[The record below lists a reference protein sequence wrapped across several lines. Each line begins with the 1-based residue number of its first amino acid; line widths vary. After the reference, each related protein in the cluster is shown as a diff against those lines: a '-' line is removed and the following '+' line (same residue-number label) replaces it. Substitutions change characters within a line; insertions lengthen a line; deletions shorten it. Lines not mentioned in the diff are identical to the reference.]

1 MSAETTSNSTAAPST
16 VKSKAKSLVSSPAR
30 IAILVAVLLFILSIV
45 EKVTGS
51 TDISSP
57 GTSSAT
63 LRFAIPLLM
72 AGLGG
77 LWAERAGVINI
88 GLEGMMIVGTWTG
101 AWFGF
106 KHGPLIGLLAA
117 AFFGLLSGLFHAILT
132 VKIGIDQAVS
142 GLAIN
147 LIAAGGARY
156 LSGIFFPS
164 VGGDRTVSPP
174 VDSFPTFTVPGISPL
189 LQSIDEKNIFYIS
202 NVAGILNGFTKEISL
217 VTVSFLLFV
226 PITSWILWRSKFGL
240 RMRFSGENPMAA
252 ESLGINVYFI
262 RYVAI
267 SISGMLASLGGA
279 YLALIA
285 SSVYREGQTAGR
297 GFIGLATVIFGN
309 WKPGGVFAGSMLFG
323 FTDALRVRQNE
334 SVMSLIIVGGIVA
347 ALLALY
353 FVLSKKWKPALYS
366 SIVAVFALWINKTV
380 DVIPQEFVT
389 VFPNFAT
396 LIVLTFLAQ
405 RLTPPAAAGMPY
417 RRGSE

>member
-1 MSAETTSNSTAAPST
+1 MATESKVH
-16 VKSKAKSLVSSPAR
+16 VKSIGKAKILFKSPAR
-30 IAILVAVLLFILSIV
+30 ITLLIAGVFFILALV
-45 EKVTGS
+45 ESLTGA

-57 GTSSAT
+57 GTSGAT

-88 GLEGMMIVGTWTG
+88 GLEGMMIVGTWTA
-101 AWFGF
+101 AWFGYL
-106 KHGPLIGLLAA
+106 HGPLVGFVAA
-117 AFFGLLSGLFHAILT
+117 AIFGLASGFFHAILT

-156 LSGIFFPS
+156 LSGVFFPP

-174 VDSFPTFTVPGISPL
+174 VDSFPTFTIPVIAPIL
-189 LQSIDEKNIFYIS
+189 ESIDAQNIFFIS
-202 NVAGILNGFTKEISL
+202 NLAGILHGLTKDVSL
-217 VTVSFLLFV
+217 VTIALLLLV
-226 PITSWILWRSKFGL
+226 PLTSWILWRSKFGL

-252 ESLGINVYFI
+252 ESLGINVYHI
-262 RYVAI
+262 RYIAV
-267 SISGMLASLGGA
+267 SVSGMLASLGGA
-279 YLALIA
+279 YLALVA

-309 WKPGGVFAGSMLFG
+309 WKPSGVFAGSILFG
-323 FTDALRVRQNE
+323 FTDALRVRQSE
-334 SVMSLIIVGGIVA
+334 SVMSLIMVAGIVA
-347 ALLALY
+347 LVLSIFYSINRRWKPGLISGSLAL
-353 FVLSKKWKPALYS
+353 
-366 SIVAVFALWINKTV
+366 VAWWIHQRV

-405 RLTPPAAAGMPY
+405 RLTPPAMAGMPY

>member
-1 MSAETTSNSTAAPST
+1 MATESKVH
-16 VKSKAKSLVSSPAR
+16 VKSIGKAKILFKSPAR
-30 IAILVAVLLFILSIV
+30 ITLLIAGVFFILALV
-45 EKVTGS
+45 ESLTGA

-57 GTSSAT
+57 GTSGAT

-88 GLEGMMIVGTWTG
+88 GLEGMMIVGTWTA
-101 AWFGF
+101 AWFGYL
-106 KHGPLIGLLAA
+106 HGPLIGFVAA
-117 AFFGLLSGLFHAILT
+117 AIFGLASGFFHAILT

-156 LSGIFFPS
+156 LSGVFFPP

-174 VDSFPTFTVPGISPL
+174 VDSFPTFTIPVIAPIL
-189 LQSIDEKNIFYIS
+189 ESIDAQNIFFIS
-202 NVAGILNGFTKEISL
+202 NLAGILHGLTKDVSL
-217 VTVSFLLFV
+217 VTIALLLLV
-226 PITSWILWRSKFGL
+226 PLTSWILWRSKFGL

-252 ESLGINVYFI
+252 ESLGINVYRI
-262 RYVAI
+262 RYIAV
-267 SISGMLASLGGA
+267 SVSGMLASLGGA
-279 YLALIA
+279 YLALVA

-309 WKPGGVFAGSMLFG
+309 WKPSGVFAGSILFG
-323 FTDALRVRQNE
+323 FTDALRVRQSE
-334 SVMSLIIVGGIVA
+334 SVMSLIMVAGIVA
-347 ALLALY
+347 LVLSIFYSINRRWKPGLISGTLAL
-353 FVLSKKWKPALYS
+353 
-366 SIVAVFALWINKTV
+366 VAWWIHQRV

-405 RLTPPAAAGMPY
+405 RLTPPAMAGMPY

>member
-1 MSAETTSNSTAAPST
+1 
-16 VKSKAKSLVSSPAR
+16 VKSLFKSPAR
-30 IAILVAVLLFILSIV
+30 ITLMIAGLFFVLSLVENL
-45 EKVTGS
+45 TGA

-57 GTSSAT
+57 GTSGAT

-88 GLEGMMIVGTWTG
+88 GLEGMMIVGTWTA
-101 AWFGF
+101 AWFGYL
-106 KHGPLIGLLAA
+106 HGPLMGFVAA
-117 AFFGLLSGLFHAILT
+117 AIFGLASGFFHAILT

-156 LSGIFFPS
+156 LSGVFFPP

-174 VDSFPTFTVPGISPL
+174 VDSFPTFTVPVIAPL
-189 LQSIDEKNIFYIS
+189 LEKIDAQNIFFIS
-202 NVAGILNGFTKEISL
+202 NLAGVLDGLVKDVSL
-217 VTVSFLLFV
+217 VTIALLLLV
-226 PITSWILWRSKFGL
+226 PLTSWILWRSKFGL

-252 ESLGINVYFI
+252 ESLGINVYRI
-262 RYVAI
+262 RYIAI

-279 YLALIA
+279 YLSLVA

-309 WKPGGVFAGSMLFG
+309 WKPGGVFAGSILFG
-323 FTDALRVRQNE
+323 FTDALRVRQSE
-334 SVMSLIIVGGIVA
+334 SVMSLIMVAGIVA
-347 ALLALY
+347 LVLSIFYSINRRWKPGLISGVLALLAL
-353 FVLSKKWKPALYS
+353 
-366 SIVAVFALWINKTV
+366 WIHQRV

>member
-1 MSAETTSNSTAAPST
+1 MATDIKKEVKAPSK
-16 VKSKAKSLVSSPAR
+16 VKSLFKSPAR
-30 IAILVAVLLFILSIV
+30 ITLMIAGLFFILALV
-45 EKVTGS
+45 ESLTGA

-57 GTSSAT
+57 GTSGAT

-88 GLEGMMIVGTWTG
+88 GLEGMMIVGTWTA
-101 AWFGF
+101 AWFGYL
-106 KHGPLIGLLAA
+106 HGPLMGFVAA
-117 AFFGLLSGLFHAILT
+117 AIFGLASGFFHAILT

-156 LSGIFFPS
+156 LSGVFFPP

-174 VDSFPTFTVPGISPL
+174 VDSFPTFTIPVIAPIL
-189 LQSIDEKNIFYIS
+189 ESIDAQNIFFVS
-202 NVAGILNGFTKEISL
+202 NLAGILHGLTKDVSL
-217 VTVSFLLFV
+217 VTIALLLLV
-226 PITSWILWRSKFGL
+226 PLTSWILWRSKFGL

-252 ESLGINVYFI
+252 ESLGINVYRI
-262 RYVAI
+262 RYIAI
-267 SISGMLASLGGA
+267 SVSGMLASLGGA
-279 YLALIA
+279 YLALVA

-309 WKPGGVFAGSMLFG
+309 WKPGGVFAGSILFG
-323 FTDALRVRQNE
+323 FTDALRVRQSE
-334 SVMSLIIVGGIVA
+334 SVMSLIMVAGIVA
-347 ALLALY
+347 LVLSIFYSINRRWKPGLISGSLALLA
-353 FVLSKKWKPALYS
+353 W
-366 SIVAVFALWINKTV
+366 WIHQRV

-405 RLTPPAAAGMPY
+405 RLTPPAMAGMPY

>member
-1 MSAETTSNSTAAPST
+1 MATEVKKEVKAPS
-16 VKSKAKSLVSSPAR
+16 KIKSLIKSPAR
-30 IAILVAVLLFILSIV
+30 ITLLIAGIFFILALV
-45 EKVTGS
+45 ENLTGA
-51 TDISSP
+51 TDITSP
-57 GTSSAT
+57 GTSGAT

-88 GLEGMMIVGTWTG
+88 GLEGMMIVGTWTA
-101 AWFGF
+101 AWFGYL
-106 KHGPLIGLLAA
+106 HGPLVGFAA
-117 AFFGLLSGLFHAILT
+117 AAIFGLASGFFHAILT

-156 LSGIFFPS
+156 LSGVFFPP

-174 VDSFPTFTVPGISPL
+174 VDSFPTFTIPVIAPIL
-189 LQSIDEKNIFYIS
+189 ESIDAQNIFFIS
-202 NVAGILNGFTKEISL
+202 NLAGILHGLTKDVSL
-217 VTVSFLLFV
+217 VTIALLLLV
-226 PITSWILWRSKFGL
+226 PLTSWILWRSKFGL

-252 ESLGINVYFI
+252 ESLGINVYRI
-262 RYVAI
+262 RYIAV
-267 SISGMLASLGGA
+267 SVSGMLASLGGA
-279 YLALIA
+279 YLALVA

-309 WKPGGVFAGSMLFG
+309 WKPSGVFAGSILFG
-323 FTDALRVRQNE
+323 FTDALRVRQTE
-334 SVMSLIIVGGIVA
+334 SVMSLIMVA
-347 ALLALY
+347 GVVALL
-353 FVLSKKWKPALYS
+353 LSIFYSINRRWKPGLISGALAL
-366 SIVAVFALWINKTV
+366 VAWWIHQRV

-405 RLTPPAAAGMPY
+405 RLTPPAMAGMPY

>member
-1 MSAETTSNSTAAPST
+1 MATESKVHVKKIGKAT
-16 VKSKAKSLVSSPAR
+16 VLFKSPAR
-30 IAILVAVLLFILSIV
+30 ITLLIAGIFFILALV
-45 EKVTGS
+45 ENLTGA
-51 TDISSP
+51 TDITSP
-57 GTSSAT
+57 GTSGAT

-88 GLEGMMIVGTWTG
+88 GLEGMMIVGTWTA
-101 AWFGF
+101 AWFGYL
-106 KHGPLIGLLAA
+106 HGPLMGFVAA
-117 AFFGLLSGLFHAILT
+117 AIFGLASGFFHAILT

-156 LSGIFFPS
+156 LSGVFFPP

-174 VDSFPTFTVPGISPL
+174 VDSFPTFTIPVLAPIL
-189 LQSIDEKNIFYIS
+189 ESIDAQNIFFIS
-202 NVAGILNGFTKEISL
+202 NLAGILHGLTKEVSL
-217 VTVSFLLFV
+217 VTIALLLLV
-226 PITSWILWRSKFGL
+226 PLTSWILWRSKFGL

-252 ESLGINVYFI
+252 ESLGINVYRI
-262 RYVAI
+262 RYIAI
-267 SISGMLASLGGA
+267 SVSGMLASLGGA
-279 YLALIA
+279 YLALVA

-309 WKPGGVFAGSMLFG
+309 WKPGGVFAGSILFG
-323 FTDALRVRQNE
+323 FTDALRVRQSE
-334 SVMSLIIVGGIVA
+334 SVMSLIMVAGIVA
-347 ALLALY
+347 LALSIFYSINRRWKPGLISGSLALLA
-353 FVLSKKWKPALYS
+353 W
-366 SIVAVFALWINKTV
+366 WIHQRV

-405 RLTPPAAAGMPY
+405 RLTPPAMAGMPY

>member
-1 MSAETTSNSTAAPST
+1 MSTSTSAFSSL
-16 VKSKAKSLVSSPAR
+16 KSKAKFLVSSPAR
-30 IAILVAVLLFILSIV
+30 IAALIGGFLLILSLV
-45 EKVTGS
+45 ERLTGS

-57 GTSSAT
+57 GTSGAT

-101 AWFGF
+101 AWFGYL
-106 KHGPLIGLLAA
+106 HGPLIGFIAA
-117 AFFGLLSGLFHAILT
+117 AIFGLLSGLFHAILT
-132 VKIGIDQAVS
+132 VKVGIDQAVS

-156 LSGIFFPS
+156 LSGIYFPP
-164 VGGDRTVSPP
+164 VGGDRTVSPL
-174 VDSFPTFTVPGISPL
+174 VDSFPTFTVPGIAPFL
-189 LQSIDEKNIFYIS
+189 ESIDAKEIFFIS
-202 NVAGILNGFTKEISL
+202 NLAGILNGVTKEISL
-217 VTVSFLLFV
+217 VTVVFLLFV
-226 PITSWILWRSKFGL
+226 PLTSWILWRSKFGL

-252 ESLGINVYFI
+252 ESLGINVYRI
-262 RYVAI
+262 RYIAI

-279 YLALIA
+279 YLALVA

-309 WKPGGVFAGSMLFG
+309 WKPGGVFAGSLLFG

-334 SVMSLIIVGGIVA
+334 SVMSLIIVAGIVA

-353 FVLSKKWKPALYS
+353 FAIAKKWKPAGF
-366 SIVAVFALWINKTV
+366 SIAVAAVALWINQKV

-405 RLTPPAAAGMPY
+405 RLTPPAAAGVPY

>member
-1 MSAETTSNSTAAPST
+1 MATESKVH
-16 VKSKAKSLVSSPAR
+16 VKSIGKAKILFKSPAR
-30 IAILVAVLLFILSIV
+30 ITLLIAGVFFILALV
-45 EKVTGS
+45 ESLTGA

-57 GTSSAT
+57 GTSGAT

-88 GLEGMMIVGTWTG
+88 GLEGMMIVGTWTA
-101 AWFGF
+101 AWFGYL
-106 KHGPLIGLLAA
+106 HGPLMGFVAA
-117 AFFGLLSGLFHAILT
+117 AIFGLASGFFHAILT

-156 LSGIFFPS
+156 LSGVFFPP

-174 VDSFPTFTVPGISPL
+174 VDSFPTFTIPVIAPIL
-189 LQSIDEKNIFYIS
+189 ESIDAQNIFFIS
-202 NVAGILNGFTKEISL
+202 NLAGILHGLTKDVSL
-217 VTVSFLLFV
+217 VTIALLLLV
-226 PITSWILWRSKFGL
+226 PLTSWILWRSKFGL

-252 ESLGINVYFI
+252 ESLGINVYRI
-262 RYVAI
+262 RYIAV
-267 SISGMLASLGGA
+267 SVSGMLASLGGA
-279 YLALIA
+279 YLALVA

-309 WKPGGVFAGSMLFG
+309 WKPSGVFAGSILFG
-323 FTDALRVRQNE
+323 FTDALRVRKSE
-334 SVMSLIIVGGIVA
+334 SVMSLIMVAGIVA
-347 ALLALY
+347 LVLSIFYSINRRWKPGLISGSLAL
-353 FVLSKKWKPALYS
+353 
-366 SIVAVFALWINKTV
+366 VAWWIHQRV

-405 RLTPPAAAGMPY
+405 RLTPPAMAGMPY

>member
-1 MSAETTSNSTAAPST
+1 MATDTKKEIKAPSK
-16 VKSKAKSLVSSPAR
+16 VKSLFKSPAR
-30 IAILVAVLLFILSIV
+30 ITLMVAGLFFILALV
-45 EKVTGS
+45 ENLTGA
-51 TDISSP
+51 TDITSP
-57 GTSSAT
+57 GTSGAT

-88 GLEGMMIVGTWTG
+88 GLEGMMIVGTWTA
-101 AWFGF
+101 AWFGYL
-106 KHGPLIGLLAA
+106 HGPLMGFVAA
-117 AFFGLLSGLFHAILT
+117 AIFGLASGFFHAILT

-156 LSGIFFPS
+156 LSGVFFPP

-174 VDSFPTFTVPGISPL
+174 VDSFPTFTIPVIAPIL
-189 LQSIDEKNIFYIS
+189 EKIDAQNIFFIS
-202 NVAGILNGFTKEISL
+202 NLAGILHGLTKDVSL
-217 VTVSFLLFV
+217 VTIALLLLV
-226 PITSWILWRSKFGL
+226 PLTSWILWRSKFGL

-252 ESLGINVYFI
+252 ESLGIIVYRI
-262 RYVAI
+262 RYIAI

-279 YLALIA
+279 YLALVA

-309 WKPGGVFAGSMLFG
+309 WKPGGVFAGSILFG
-323 FTDALRVRQNE
+323 FTDALRVRQSE
-334 SVMSLIIVGGIVA
+334 SVMSLIMVAGIVA
-347 ALLALY
+347 LVLSIFYSINRRWKPGLISGSLAL
-353 FVLSKKWKPALYS
+353 
-366 SIVAVFALWINKTV
+366 VAWWIHQRV

-396 LIVLTFLAQ
+396 LIVITFLAQ
-405 RLTPPAAAGMPY
+405 RLTPPAMAGMPY

>member
-1 MSAETTSNSTAAPST
+1 M
-16 VKSKAKSLVSSPAR
+16 
-30 IAILVAVLLFILSIV
+30 IAGIFFILSLV
-45 EKVTGS
+45 ESLTGA

-57 GTSSAT
+57 GTSGAT

-88 GLEGMMIVGTWTG
+88 GLEGMMIVGTWTA
-101 AWFGF
+101 AWFGYL
-106 KHGPLIGLLAA
+106 HGPLMGFVAA
-117 AFFGLLSGLFHAILT
+117 AIFGLASGFFHAILT

-156 LSGIFFPS
+156 LSGVFFPP

-174 VDSFPTFTVPGISPL
+174 VDSFPTFTIPVIAPIL
-189 LQSIDEKNIFYIS
+189 EKIDAQNIFFIS
-202 NVAGILNGFTKEISL
+202 NLAGILHGLTKEVSL
-217 VTVSFLLFV
+217 VTIALLLLV
-226 PITSWILWRSKFGL
+226 PLTSWILWRSKFGL

-252 ESLGINVYFI
+252 ESLGINVYRI
-262 RYVAI
+262 RYIAI
-267 SISGMLASLGGA
+267 SVSGMLASLGGA
-279 YLALIA
+279 YLALVA

-309 WKPGGVFAGSMLFG
+309 WKPGGVFAGSILFG
-323 FTDALRVRQNE
+323 FTDALRVRQSE
-334 SVMSLIIVGGIVA
+334 SVMSLIMVAGIVA
-347 ALLALY
+347 LVLSIFYSINRRWKPGLISGSLAL
-353 FVLSKKWKPALYS
+353 
-366 SIVAVFALWINKTV
+366 VAWWIHQRV

-405 RLTPPAAAGMPY
+405 RLTPPAMAGMPY

>member
-1 MSAETTSNSTAAPST
+1 MATESKVHVKKIGKAT
-16 VKSKAKSLVSSPAR
+16 VLFKSPAR
-30 IAILVAVLLFILSIV
+30 ITLLIAGIFFILALV
-45 EKVTGS
+45 ESLTGA
-51 TDISSP
+51 TDITSP
-57 GTSSAT
+57 GTSGAT

-88 GLEGMMIVGTWTG
+88 GLEGMMIVGTWTA
-101 AWFGF
+101 AWFGYL
-106 KHGPLIGLLAA
+106 HGPLMGFVAA
-117 AFFGLLSGLFHAILT
+117 AIFGLASGFFHAILT

-156 LSGIFFPS
+156 LSGVFFPP

-174 VDSFPTFTVPGISPL
+174 VDSFPTFTIPVIAPIL
-189 LQSIDEKNIFYIS
+189 ESIDAQNIFFIS
-202 NVAGILNGFTKEISL
+202 NLAGILHGLTKEVSL
-217 VTVSFLLFV
+217 VTIALLLLV
-226 PITSWILWRSKFGL
+226 PLTSWILWRSKFGL

-252 ESLGINVYFI
+252 ESLGINVYRI
-262 RYVAI
+262 RYIAI
-267 SISGMLASLGGA
+267 SVSGMLASLGGA
-279 YLALIA
+279 YLALVA

-309 WKPGGVFAGSMLFG
+309 WKPGGVFAGSILFG
-323 FTDALRVRQNE
+323 FTDALRVRQSE
-334 SVMSLIIVGGIVA
+334 SVMSLIMVAGIVA
-347 ALLALY
+347 LALSIFYSINRRWKPGLISGSLALLA
-353 FVLSKKWKPALYS
+353 W
-366 SIVAVFALWINKTV
+366 WIHQRV

-405 RLTPPAAAGMPY
+405 RLTPPAMAGMPY

>member
-1 MSAETTSNSTAAPST
+1 MATDTKKEIKAPSK
-16 VKSKAKSLVSSPAR
+16 VKSLFKSPAR
-30 IAILVAVLLFILSIV
+30 ITLMVAGLFFILALV
-45 EKVTGS
+45 ESLTGA

-57 GTSSAT
+57 GTSGAT

-88 GLEGMMIVGTWTG
+88 GLEGMMIVGTWTA
-101 AWFGF
+101 AWFGYL
-106 KHGPLIGLLAA
+106 HGPLMGFVAA
-117 AFFGLLSGLFHAILT
+117 AIFGLASGFFHAILT

-156 LSGIFFPS
+156 LSGVFFPP

-174 VDSFPTFTVPGISPL
+174 VDSFPTFTIPVIAPIL
-189 LQSIDEKNIFYIS
+189 EKIDAQNIFFIS
-202 NVAGILNGFTKEISL
+202 NLAGILHGLTKDVSL
-217 VTVSFLLFV
+217 VTIALLLLV
-226 PITSWILWRSKFGL
+226 PLTSWILWRSKFGL

-252 ESLGINVYFI
+252 ESLGINVYRI
-262 RYVAI
+262 RYIAI

-279 YLALIA
+279 YLALVA

-309 WKPGGVFAGSMLFG
+309 WKPGGVFAGSILFG
-323 FTDALRVRQNE
+323 FTDALRVRQSE
-334 SVMSLIIVGGIVA
+334 SVMSLIMVAGIVA
-347 ALLALY
+347 LALSIFYSINRRWKPGLISGSLALLA
-353 FVLSKKWKPALYS
+353 W
-366 SIVAVFALWINKTV
+366 WIHQRV

-405 RLTPPAAAGMPY
+405 RLTPPAMAGMPY

>member
-1 MSAETTSNSTAAPST
+1 MSKDTQAKVKPS
-16 VKSKAKSLVSSPAR
+16 SKAKSFFKSPAR
-30 IAILVAVLLFILSIV
+30 ITLLIAGLFFIIALVESITGAV
-45 EKVTGS
+45 
-51 TDISSP
+51 DISSP
-57 GTSSAT
+57 GTSGAT

-88 GLEGMMIVGTWTG
+88 GLEGMMIVGTWTA
-101 AWFGF
+101 AWFGYL
-106 KHGPLIGLLAA
+106 HGPWVGLMAA
-117 AFFGLLSGLFHAILT
+117 AVFGLASGFFHAILT

-147 LIAAGGARY
+147 LIAAGAARY

-174 VDSFPTFTVPGISPL
+174 VDTLPSFTVPVVAPFL
-189 LQSIDEKNIFYIS
+189 KSIDEKEIFFVS
-202 NVAGILNGFTKEISL
+202 NVAGLLYGITRDLSV
-217 VTVSFLLFV
+217 VTVGLLLLV
-226 PITSWILWRSKFGL
+226 PLTSWILWRSKFGL

-252 ESLGINVYFI
+252 ESLGINVYRT
-262 RYVAI
+262 RYIAI
-267 SISGMLASLGGA
+267 SVSGMLASLGGA
-279 YLALIA
+279 YLALVA

-309 WKPGGVFAGSMLFG
+309 WRPSGVFAGSILFG

-334 SVMSLIIVGGIVA
+334 SVMALVMVAGII
-347 ALLALY
+347 ALLLAIFY
-353 FVLSKKWKPALYS
+353 SVSRRWKPAAISGVIAL
-366 SIVAVFALWINKTV
+366 VAFWINQRVET
-380 DVIPQEFVT
+380 IPQEFVT

-405 RLTPPAAAGMPY
+405 RLTPPAMAGLPY

>member
-1 MSAETTSNSTAAPST
+1 MATESKVHVKKIGKAT
-16 VKSKAKSLVSSPAR
+16 VLFKSPAR
-30 IAILVAVLLFILSIV
+30 ITLLIAGIFFVLALVENL
-45 EKVTGS
+45 TGA
-51 TDISSP
+51 TDITSP
-57 GTSSAT
+57 GTSGAT

-88 GLEGMMIVGTWTG
+88 GLEGMMIVGTWTA
-101 AWFGF
+101 AWFGYL
-106 KHGPLIGLLAA
+106 HGPLMGFVAA
-117 AFFGLLSGLFHAILT
+117 AIFGLASGFFHAILT

-156 LSGIFFPS
+156 LSGVFFPP

-174 VDSFPTFTVPGISPL
+174 VDSFPTFTIPVIAPIL
-189 LQSIDEKNIFYIS
+189 EKIDAQNIFFIS
-202 NVAGILNGFTKEISL
+202 NLAGILHGLTKDVSL
-217 VTVSFLLFV
+217 VTIALLLLV
-226 PITSWILWRSKFGL
+226 PLTSWILWRSKFGL

-252 ESLGINVYFI
+252 ESLGINVYRI
-262 RYVAI
+262 RYIAI

-279 YLALIA
+279 YLALVA

-309 WKPGGVFAGSMLFG
+309 WKPGGVFAGSILFG
-323 FTDALRVRQNE
+323 FTDALRVRQSE
-334 SVMSLIIVGGIVA
+334 SVMSLIMVAGIVA
-347 ALLALY
+347 LALSIFYSINRRWKPGLISGSLALLA
-353 FVLSKKWKPALYS
+353 W
-366 SIVAVFALWINKTV
+366 WIHQRV

-405 RLTPPAAAGMPY
+405 RLTPPAMAGMPY

>member
-1 MSAETTSNSTAAPST
+1 MAIDANKA
-16 VKSKAKSLVSSPAR
+16 AKSTGKVKTFFKSPAR
-30 IAILVAVLLFILSIV
+30 ITLVVAAIFFIISLVESL
-45 EKVTGS
+45 TGA

-57 GTSSAT
+57 GTSGAT

-88 GLEGMMIVGTWTG
+88 GLEGMMIVGTWTA
-101 AWFGF
+101 AWFGYL
-106 KHGPLIGLLAA
+106 HGPLIGFAAA
-117 AFFGLLSGLFHAILT
+117 AFFGLASGFFHAILT

-156 LSGIFFPS
+156 LSGIFFPP

-174 VDSFPTFTVPGISPL
+174 VDSFPTFTIPIIAPFL
-189 LQSIDEKNIFYIS
+189 ESIDSKDIFFIS
-202 NVAGILNGFTKEISL
+202 NLAGILHGLTKDVSL
-217 VTVSFLLFV
+217 VTIALLLLV
-226 PITSWILWRSKFGL
+226 PLTSWILWRSKFGL

-252 ESLGINVYFI
+252 ESLGIDVYRI
-262 RYVAI
+262 RYIAI

-279 YLALIA
+279 YLSLVA

-309 WKPGGVFAGSMLFG
+309 WRPGGVFAGSILFG
-323 FTDALRVRQNE
+323 FTDALRVRQSE
-334 SVMSLIIVGGIVA
+334 SVMSLIMVAGIVA
-347 ALLALY
+347 LVLALY
-353 FVLSKKWKPALYS
+353 YSISRQWKPGAISTVLAL
-366 SIVAVFALWINKTV
+366 VAFWIHQRV

-405 RLTPPAAAGMPY
+405 RLTPPAMAGMPY

>member
-1 MSAETTSNSTAAPST
+1 MATDTKKEIKAPSK
-16 VKSKAKSLVSSPAR
+16 VKSLFKSPAR
-30 IAILVAVLLFILSIV
+30 ITLMIAGIFFILALV
-45 EKVTGS
+45 ENLTGA
-51 TDISSP
+51 TDITSP
-57 GTSSAT
+57 GTSGAT

-88 GLEGMMIVGTWTG
+88 GLEGMMIVGTWTA
-101 AWFGF
+101 AWFGYL
-106 KHGPLIGLLAA
+106 HGPLMGFVAA
-117 AFFGLLSGLFHAILT
+117 AIFGLASGFFHAILT

-156 LSGIFFPS
+156 LSGVFFPP

-174 VDSFPTFTVPGISPL
+174 VDSFPTFTIPVIAPIL
-189 LQSIDEKNIFYIS
+189 ESIDAQNIFFIS
-202 NVAGILNGFTKEISL
+202 NLAGILHGLTKEVSL
-217 VTVSFLLFV
+217 VTIALLLLV
-226 PITSWILWRSKFGL
+226 PLTSWILWRSKFGL

-252 ESLGINVYFI
+252 ESLGINVYRI
-262 RYVAI
+262 RYIAV
-267 SISGMLASLGGA
+267 SVSGMLASLGGA
-279 YLALIA
+279 YLALVA

-309 WKPGGVFAGSMLFG
+309 WKPGGVFAGSILFG
-323 FTDALRVRQNE
+323 FTDALRVRQSE
-334 SVMSLIIVGGIVA
+334 SVMSLIMVAGIVA
-347 ALLALY
+347 LVLSIFYSINRRWKPGLISGSLAL
-353 FVLSKKWKPALYS
+353 
-366 SIVAVFALWINKTV
+366 VAWWIHQRV

-405 RLTPPAAAGMPY
+405 RLTPPAMAGMPY

>member
-1 MSAETTSNSTAAPST
+1 MAIDANKA
-16 VKSKAKSLVSSPAR
+16 AKSAGKVKTFFKSPAR
-30 IAILVAVLLFILSIV
+30 ITLVVAALFFIISLV
-45 EKVTGS
+45 ESLTGA

-57 GTSSAT
+57 GTSGAT

-88 GLEGMMIVGTWTG
+88 GLEGMMIVGTWTA
-101 AWFGF
+101 AWFGYL
-106 KHGPLIGLLAA
+106 HGPLVGFAAA
-117 AFFGLLSGLFHAILT
+117 AFFGLASGFFHAILT

-156 LSGIFFPS
+156 LSGIFFPP

-174 VDSFPTFTVPGISPL
+174 VDSFPTFTIPIIAPFL
-189 LQSIDEKNIFYIS
+189 ESIDSKDIFFIS
-202 NVAGILNGFTKEISL
+202 NLAGILHGLTKDVSL
-217 VTVSFLLFV
+217 VTIALLLLV
-226 PITSWILWRSKFGL
+226 PLTSWILWRSKFGL

-252 ESLGINVYFI
+252 ESLGIDVYRI
-262 RYVAI
+262 RYIAI

-279 YLALIA
+279 YLSLVA

-309 WKPGGVFAGSMLFG
+309 WRPGGVFAGSILFG
-323 FTDALRVRQNE
+323 FTDALRVRQSE
-334 SVMSLIIVGGIVA
+334 SVMSLIMVAGIVA
-347 ALLALY
+347 LVLALY
-353 FVLSKKWKPALYS
+353 YSISRQWKPGAISAVLAL
-366 SIVAVFALWINKTV
+366 VAFWIHQRV

-405 RLTPPAAAGMPY
+405 RLTPPAMAGMPY

>member
-1 MSAETTSNSTAAPST
+1 MATDTKKEIKAPS
-16 VKSKAKSLVSSPAR
+16 KMKSLFKSPAR
-30 IAILVAVLLFILSIV
+30 ITLMIAGLFFILALV
-45 EKVTGS
+45 ESLTGA

-57 GTSSAT
+57 GTSGAT

-88 GLEGMMIVGTWTG
+88 GLEGMMIVGTWTA
-101 AWFGF
+101 AWFGYL
-106 KHGPLIGLLAA
+106 HGPLMGFVAA
-117 AFFGLLSGLFHAILT
+117 AIFGLASGFFHAILT

-156 LSGIFFPS
+156 LSGVFFPP

-174 VDSFPTFTVPGISPL
+174 VDSFPTFTIPVIAPIL
-189 LQSIDEKNIFYIS
+189 ESIDAQNIFFIS
-202 NVAGILNGFTKEISL
+202 NLAGILHGLTKDVSL
-217 VTVSFLLFV
+217 VTIALLLLV
-226 PITSWILWRSKFGL
+226 PLTSWILWRSKFGL

-252 ESLGINVYFI
+252 ESLGINVYRI
-262 RYVAI
+262 RYIAI
-267 SISGMLASLGGA
+267 SVSGMLASLGGA
-279 YLALIA
+279 YLALVA

-309 WKPGGVFAGSMLFG
+309 WKPGGVFAGSILFG
-323 FTDALRVRQNE
+323 FTDALRVRQSE
-334 SVMSLIIVGGIVA
+334 SVMSLIMVAGIVA
-347 ALLALY
+347 LVLSIFYSINRRWKPGLISGSLAL
-353 FVLSKKWKPALYS
+353 
-366 SIVAVFALWINKTV
+366 VAWWIHQRV

-405 RLTPPAAAGMPY
+405 RLTPPAMAGMPY

>member
-1 MSAETTSNSTAAPST
+1 MTTDTKKEIKAPSK
-16 VKSKAKSLVSSPAR
+16 VKSLFKSPAR
-30 IAILVAVLLFILSIV
+30 ITLMIAGLFFILALV
-45 EKVTGS
+45 ESLTGAS
-51 TDISSP
+51 DITSP
-57 GTSSAT
+57 GTSGAT

-88 GLEGMMIVGTWTG
+88 GLEGMMIVGTWTA
-101 AWFGF
+101 AWFGYL
-106 KHGPLIGLLAA
+106 HGPLMGFVAA
-117 AFFGLLSGLFHAILT
+117 AIFGLASGFFHAILT

-156 LSGIFFPS
+156 LSGVFFPP

-174 VDSFPTFTVPGISPL
+174 VDSFPTFTIPVIAPIL
-189 LQSIDEKNIFYIS
+189 ESIDAQNIFFIS
-202 NVAGILNGFTKEISL
+202 NLAGILHGLTKDVSL
-217 VTVSFLLFV
+217 VTIALLLLV
-226 PITSWILWRSKFGL
+226 PLTSWILWRSKFGL

-252 ESLGINVYFI
+252 ESLGINVYRI

-267 SISGMLASLGGA
+267 SVSGMLASLGGA
-279 YLALIA
+279 YLALVA

-309 WKPGGVFAGSMLFG
+309 WKPGGVFAGSILFG
-323 FTDALRVRQNE
+323 FTDALRVRQSE
-334 SVMSLIIVGGIVA
+334 SVMSLIMVAGIVA
-347 ALLALY
+347 LVLSIFYSINRRWKPGLISGSLALLA
-353 FVLSKKWKPALYS
+353 W
-366 SIVAVFALWINKTV
+366 WIHQRV

-405 RLTPPAAAGMPY
+405 RLTPPAMAGMPY

>member
-1 MSAETTSNSTAAPST
+1 MSTNTKA
-16 VKSKAKSLVSSPAR
+16 VKAKSFFKSPAR
-30 IAILVAVLLFILSIV
+30 ITLLIAALFFIISAVEVI
-45 EKVTGS
+45 TGS
-51 TDISSP
+51 VDITSP
-57 GTSSAT
+57 GTSGAT

-88 GLEGMMIVGTWTG
+88 GLEGMMIVGTWTA
-101 AWFGF
+101 AWFGYL
-106 KHGPLIGLLAA
+106 HGPVVGILAA
-117 AFFGLLSGLFHAILT
+117 AVFGLASGFFHAFLT
-132 VKIGIDQAVS
+132 VKVGIDQAVS

-147 LIAAGGARY
+147 LIAAGAARY
-156 LSGIFFPS
+156 LSGIFFPP

-174 VDSFPTFTVPGISPL
+174 VDTLPTFTVPFVAPL
-189 LQSIDEKNIFYIS
+189 LKSIDEKDIFFIS
-202 NVAGILNGFTKEISL
+202 NISGLLYGITRDLSI
-217 VTVSFLLFV
+217 VTVALLALV

-252 ESLGINVYFI
+252 ESLGINVYRT
-262 RYVAI
+262 RYIAI

-279 YLALIA
+279 YLALVA

-309 WKPGGVFAGSMLFG
+309 WKPSGVFAGSLLFG
-323 FTDALRVRQNE
+323 FTDALRVRQAE
-334 SVMSLIIVGGIVA
+334 SVMSLIFAAGIVA
-347 ALLALY
+347 LLLAIY
-353 FVLSKKWKPALYS
+353 YSVSRNWKPAGAYFGL
-366 SIVAVFALWINKTV
+366 AVFAWWVNQKV
-380 DVIPQEFVT
+380 DTIPQEFVT

-405 RLTPPAAAGMPY
+405 RLTPPAMAGMPY

>member
-1 MSAETTSNSTAAPST
+1 MATESKVHVKKIGKAT
-16 VKSKAKSLVSSPAR
+16 VLFKSPAR
-30 IAILVAVLLFILSIV
+30 ITLLIAGIFFVLALVENL
-45 EKVTGS
+45 TGA
-51 TDISSP
+51 TDITSP
-57 GTSSAT
+57 GTSGAT

-88 GLEGMMIVGTWTG
+88 GLEGMMIVGTWTA
-101 AWFGF
+101 AWFGYL
-106 KHGPLIGLLAA
+106 HGPLIGFVAA
-117 AFFGLLSGLFHAILT
+117 AIFGLASGFFHAILT

-156 LSGIFFPS
+156 LSGVFFPP

-174 VDSFPTFTVPGISPL
+174 VDSFPTFTIPVIAPIL
-189 LQSIDEKNIFYIS
+189 ESIDAQNIFFIS
-202 NVAGILNGFTKEISL
+202 NLAGILHGLTKEVSL
-217 VTVSFLLFV
+217 VTIALLLLV
-226 PITSWILWRSKFGL
+226 PLTSWILWRSKFGL

-252 ESLGINVYFI
+252 ESLGINVYRI
-262 RYVAI
+262 RYIAI
-267 SISGMLASLGGA
+267 SVSGMLASLGGA
-279 YLALIA
+279 YLALVA

-309 WKPGGVFAGSMLFG
+309 WKPGGVFAGSILFG
-323 FTDALRVRQNE
+323 FTDALRVRQSE
-334 SVMSLIIVGGIVA
+334 SVMSLIMVAGIVA
-347 ALLALY
+347 LALSIFYSINRRWKPGLISGLLALLA
-353 FVLSKKWKPALYS
+353 W
-366 SIVAVFALWINKTV
+366 WIHQRV

-405 RLTPPAAAGMPY
+405 RLTPPAMAGMPY

>member
-1 MSAETTSNSTAAPST
+1 MATDTKKEIKAPSK
-16 VKSKAKSLVSSPAR
+16 VKSLFKSPAR
-30 IAILVAVLLFILSIV
+30 ITLMIAGIFFILALV
-45 EKVTGS
+45 ENLTGA
-51 TDISSP
+51 TDITSP
-57 GTSSAT
+57 GTSGAT

-88 GLEGMMIVGTWTG
+88 GLEGMMIVGTWTA
-101 AWFGF
+101 AWFGYL
-106 KHGPLIGLLAA
+106 HGPLMGFVAA
-117 AFFGLLSGLFHAILT
+117 AIFGLASGFFHAILT

-156 LSGIFFPS
+156 LSGVFFPP

-174 VDSFPTFTVPGISPL
+174 VDSFPTFTIPVIAPIL
-189 LQSIDEKNIFYIS
+189 ESIDAQNIFFIS
-202 NVAGILNGFTKEISL
+202 NLAGILHGLTKEVSL
-217 VTVSFLLFV
+217 VTIALLLLV
-226 PITSWILWRSKFGL
+226 PLTSWILWRSKFGL

-252 ESLGINVYFI
+252 ESLGINVYRI
-262 RYVAI
+262 RYIAI

-279 YLALIA
+279 YLALVA

-309 WKPGGVFAGSMLFG
+309 WKPGGVFAGSILFG
-323 FTDALRVRQNE
+323 FTDALRVRQSE
-334 SVMSLIIVGGIVA
+334 SVMSLIMVAGIVA
-347 ALLALY
+347 LALSIFY
-353 FVLSKKWKPALYS
+353 SINRRWKPGLISGSLAL
-366 SIVAVFALWINKTV
+366 VAWWIHQRV

-405 RLTPPAAAGMPY
+405 RLTPPAMAGMPY

>member
-1 MSAETTSNSTAAPST
+1 MATESKIHI
-16 VKSKAKSLVSSPAR
+16 KSIGKAKILFKSPAR
-30 IAILVAVLLFILSIV
+30 ITLMIAGLFFVLSLVESL
-45 EKVTGS
+45 TGAS
-51 TDISSP
+51 DISSP
-57 GTSSAT
+57 GTSGAT

-88 GLEGMMIVGTWTG
+88 GLEGMMIVGTWTA
-101 AWFGF
+101 AWFGYL
-106 KHGPLIGLLAA
+106 HGPLMGFVAA
-117 AFFGLLSGLFHAILT
+117 AIFGLASGFFHAILT

-156 LSGIFFPS
+156 LSGVYFPP

-174 VDSFPTFTVPGISPL
+174 VDSFPTFTIPVIAPIL
-189 LQSIDEKNIFYIS
+189 EKIDAQNIFFIS
-202 NVAGILNGFTKEISL
+202 NLAGVLNGLVKEVSL
-217 VTVSFLLFV
+217 VTIALLLLV
-226 PITSWILWRSKFGL
+226 PLTSWILWRSKFGL

-252 ESLGINVYFI
+252 ESLGINVYRI
-262 RYVAI
+262 RYIAI
-267 SISGMLASLGGA
+267 SVSGMLASLGGA
-279 YLALIA
+279 YLALVA

-309 WKPGGVFAGSMLFG
+309 WKPGGVFAGSILFG
-323 FTDALRVRQNE
+323 FTDALRVRQSE
-334 SVMSLIIVGGIVA
+334 SVMSLIMVAGIVA
-347 ALLALY
+347 LVLSIFYSINRRWKPGLISGSLAL
-353 FVLSKKWKPALYS
+353 
-366 SIVAVFALWINKTV
+366 VAWWIHQRV

>member
-1 MSAETTSNSTAAPST
+1 MATDTKKEIKAPSK
-16 VKSKAKSLVSSPAR
+16 VKSLFKSPAR
-30 IAILVAVLLFILSIV
+30 ITLMIAGLFFILALV
-45 EKVTGS
+45 ESLTGA

-57 GTSSAT
+57 GTSGAT

-88 GLEGMMIVGTWTG
+88 GLEGMMIVGTWTA
-101 AWFGF
+101 AWFGYL
-106 KHGPLIGLLAA
+106 HGPLMGFVAA
-117 AFFGLLSGLFHAILT
+117 AIFGLASGFFHAILT

-156 LSGIFFPS
+156 LSGVFFPP

-174 VDSFPTFTVPGISPL
+174 VDSFPTFTIPVIAPIL
-189 LQSIDEKNIFYIS
+189 EKIDAQNIFFIS
-202 NVAGILNGFTKEISL
+202 NLAGILHGLTKEVSL
-217 VTVSFLLFV
+217 VTIALLLLV
-226 PITSWILWRSKFGL
+226 PLTSWILWRSKFGL

-252 ESLGINVYFI
+252 ESLGINVYRI
-262 RYVAI
+262 RYIAI
-267 SISGMLASLGGA
+267 SVSGMLASLGGA
-279 YLALIA
+279 YLALVA

-309 WKPGGVFAGSMLFG
+309 WKPGGVFAGSILFG
-323 FTDALRVRQNE
+323 FTDALRVRQSE
-334 SVMSLIIVGGIVA
+334 SVMSLIMVAGIVA
-347 ALLALY
+347 LVLSIFYSINRRWKPGMISGSLAL
-353 FVLSKKWKPALYS
+353 
-366 SIVAVFALWINKTV
+366 VAWWIHQRV

-405 RLTPPAAAGMPY
+405 RLTPPAMAGMPY

>member
-1 MSAETTSNSTAAPST
+1 MATESKLHVKKIGKAT
-16 VKSKAKSLVSSPAR
+16 VLFKSPAR
-30 IAILVAVLLFILSIV
+30 ITLMIAGIFFILALV
-45 EKVTGS
+45 ESLTGA
-51 TDISSP
+51 TDITSP
-57 GTSSAT
+57 GTSGAT

-88 GLEGMMIVGTWTG
+88 GLEGMMIVGTWTA
-101 AWFGF
+101 AWFGYL
-106 KHGPLIGLLAA
+106 HGPLMGFVAA
-117 AFFGLLSGLFHAILT
+117 AIFGLASGFFHAILT

-156 LSGIFFPS
+156 LSGVFFPP

-174 VDSFPTFTVPGISPL
+174 VDSFPTFTIPVIAPIL
-189 LQSIDEKNIFYIS
+189 ESIDAQNIFFIS
-202 NVAGILNGFTKEISL
+202 NLAGILHGLTKEVSL
-217 VTVSFLLFV
+217 VTIALLLLV
-226 PITSWILWRSKFGL
+226 PLTSWILWRSKFGL

-252 ESLGINVYFI
+252 ESLGINVYRI
-262 RYVAI
+262 RYIAI
-267 SISGMLASLGGA
+267 SVSGMLASLGGA
-279 YLALIA
+279 YLALVA

-309 WKPGGVFAGSMLFG
+309 WKPGGVFAGSILFG
-323 FTDALRVRQNE
+323 FTDALRVRQSE
-334 SVMSLIIVGGIVA
+334 SVMSLIMVAGIVA
-347 ALLALY
+347 LALSIFY
-353 FVLSKKWKPALYS
+353 SINRRWKPGLISGSLAL
-366 SIVAVFALWINKTV
+366 VAWWIHQRV

-405 RLTPPAAAGMPY
+405 RLTPPAMAGMPY

>member
-1 MSAETTSNSTAAPST
+1 MATEVKKEVKAPS
-16 VKSKAKSLVSSPAR
+16 KIKSLIKSPAR
-30 IAILVAVLLFILSIV
+30 ITLLIAGIFFILALV
-45 EKVTGS
+45 ESLTGA
-51 TDISSP
+51 TDITSP
-57 GTSSAT
+57 GTSGAT

-88 GLEGMMIVGTWTG
+88 GLEGMMIVGTWTA
-101 AWFGF
+101 AWFGYL
-106 KHGPLIGLLAA
+106 HGPLVGFAA
-117 AFFGLLSGLFHAILT
+117 AAIFGLASGFFHAILT

-156 LSGIFFPS
+156 LSGVFFPP

-174 VDSFPTFTVPGISPL
+174 VDSFPTFTIPVIAPIL
-189 LQSIDEKNIFYIS
+189 ESIDAQNIFFIS
-202 NVAGILNGFTKEISL
+202 NLAGILHGLTKDVSL
-217 VTVSFLLFV
+217 VTIALLLLV
-226 PITSWILWRSKFGL
+226 PLTSWILWRSKFGL

-252 ESLGINVYFI
+252 ESLGINVYRI

-279 YLALIA
+279 YLALVA

-309 WKPGGVFAGSMLFG
+309 WKPSGVFAGSILFG
-323 FTDALRVRQNE
+323 FTDALRVRQTE
-334 SVMSLIIVGGIVA
+334 SVMSLIMVAGIVA
-347 ALLALY
+347 LLLSIFYSINRRWKPGLISGALAL
-353 FVLSKKWKPALYS
+353 
-366 SIVAVFALWINKTV
+366 VAWWIHQRV
-380 DVIPQEFVT
+380 DVIPQEFAT

-405 RLTPPAAAGMPY
+405 RLTPPAMAGMPY

>member
-1 MSAETTSNSTAAPST
+1 MATDTKKEIKAPSK
-16 VKSKAKSLVSSPAR
+16 VKSLFKSPAR
-30 IAILVAVLLFILSIV
+30 ITLMIAGLFFILALV
-45 EKVTGS
+45 ESLTGA

-57 GTSSAT
+57 GTSGAT

-88 GLEGMMIVGTWTG
+88 GLEGMMIVGTWTA
-101 AWFGF
+101 AWFGYL
-106 KHGPLIGLLAA
+106 HGPLMGFVAA
-117 AFFGLLSGLFHAILT
+117 AIFGLASGFFHAILT

-156 LSGIFFPS
+156 LSGVFFPP

-174 VDSFPTFTVPGISPL
+174 VDSFPTFTIPVIAPIL
-189 LQSIDEKNIFYIS
+189 EKIDAQNIFFIS
-202 NVAGILNGFTKEISL
+202 NLAGILHGLTKEVSL
-217 VTVSFLLFV
+217 VTIALLLLV
-226 PITSWILWRSKFGL
+226 PLTSWILWRSKFGL

-252 ESLGINVYFI
+252 ESLGINVYRI
-262 RYVAI
+262 RYIAI
-267 SISGMLASLGGA
+267 SVSGMLASLGGA
-279 YLALIA
+279 YLALVA

-309 WKPGGVFAGSMLFG
+309 WKPGGVFAGSILFG
-323 FTDALRVRQNE
+323 FTDALRVRQSE
-334 SVMSLIIVGGIVA
+334 SVMSLIMVAGIVA
-347 ALLALY
+347 LVLSIFYSINRRWKPGLISGSLAL
-353 FVLSKKWKPALYS
+353 
-366 SIVAVFALWINKTV
+366 VAWWIHQRV

-405 RLTPPAAAGMPY
+405 RLTPPAMAGMPY

>member
-1 MSAETTSNSTAAPST
+1 MATDTKKEIKAPSK
-16 VKSKAKSLVSSPAR
+16 VKSLFKSPAR
-30 IAILVAVLLFILSIV
+30 ITLMIAVIFFILALV
-45 EKVTGS
+45 ENLTGA
-51 TDISSP
+51 TDITSP
-57 GTSSAT
+57 GTSGAT

-88 GLEGMMIVGTWTG
+88 GLEGMMIVGTWTA
-101 AWFGF
+101 AWFGYL
-106 KHGPLIGLLAA
+106 HGPLMGFVAA
-117 AFFGLLSGLFHAILT
+117 AIFGLASGFFHAILT

-156 LSGIFFPS
+156 LSGIFFPP

-174 VDSFPTFTVPGISPL
+174 VDSFPTFTIPVIAPIL
-189 LQSIDEKNIFYIS
+189 ESIDAQNIFFIS
-202 NVAGILNGFTKEISL
+202 NLAGILHGLTKEVSL
-217 VTVSFLLFV
+217 VTIALLLLV
-226 PITSWILWRSKFGL
+226 PLTSWILWRSKFGL

-252 ESLGINVYFI
+252 ESLGINVYRI
-262 RYVAI
+262 RYIAI

-279 YLALIA
+279 YLALVA

-309 WKPGGVFAGSMLFG
+309 WKPGGVFAGSILFG
-323 FTDALRVRQNE
+323 FTDALRVRQSE
-334 SVMSLIIVGGIVA
+334 SVMSLIMVAGIVA
-347 ALLALY
+347 LALSIFYSINRRWKPGLISGSLALLA
-353 FVLSKKWKPALYS
+353 W
-366 SIVAVFALWINKTV
+366 WIHQRV

-405 RLTPPAAAGMPY
+405 RLTPPAMAGMPY

>member
-1 MSAETTSNSTAAPST
+1 MATDTKKEIKAPSK
-16 VKSKAKSLVSSPAR
+16 VKSLFKSPAR
-30 IAILVAVLLFILSIV
+30 ITLMVAGLFFILALV
-45 EKVTGS
+45 ESLTGA

-57 GTSSAT
+57 GTSGAT

-88 GLEGMMIVGTWTG
+88 GLEGMMIVGTWTA
-101 AWFGF
+101 AWFGYL
-106 KHGPLIGLLAA
+106 HGPLMGFVAA
-117 AFFGLLSGLFHAILT
+117 AIFGLASGFFHAILT

-156 LSGIFFPS
+156 LSGVFFPP
-164 VGGDRTVSPP
+164 VGGDRTVSPL
-174 VDSFPTFTVPGISPL
+174 VDSFPTFTIPVIAPIL
-189 LQSIDEKNIFYIS
+189 EKIDAQNIFFIS
-202 NVAGILNGFTKEISL
+202 NLAGVLHGLTKDVSL
-217 VTVSFLLFV
+217 VTIALLLLV
-226 PITSWILWRSKFGL
+226 PLTSWILWRSKFGL

-252 ESLGINVYFI
+252 ESLGINVYRI
-262 RYVAI
+262 RYIAI
-267 SISGMLASLGGA
+267 SVSGMLASLGGA
-279 YLALIA
+279 YLALVA

-309 WKPGGVFAGSMLFG
+309 WKPGGVFAGSILFG
-323 FTDALRVRQNE
+323 FTDALRVRQSE
-334 SVMSLIIVGGIVA
+334 SVMSLIMVAGIVA
-347 ALLALY
+347 LVLSIFYSINRRWKPGLISGSLAL
-353 FVLSKKWKPALYS
+353 
-366 SIVAVFALWINKTV
+366 VAWWIHQRV

-405 RLTPPAAAGMPY
+405 RLTPPAMAGMPY

>member
-1 MSAETTSNSTAAPST
+1 MSTSTSVLASL
-16 VKSKAKSLVSSPAR
+16 KSKVQWLISSPAR
-30 IAILVAVLLFILSIV
+30 IAALVGGLLLILSLV
-45 EKVTGS
+45 EKMTGF

-57 GTSSAT
+57 GTAGAT

-106 KHGPLIGLLAA
+106 LHGPLIGLLAA
-117 AFFGLLSGLFHAILT
+117 AVFGLLSGLFHAILT

-156 LSGIFFPS
+156 LSGIYFPP
-164 VGGDRTVSPP
+164 VGGDRTVSPLVP
-174 VDSFPTFTVPGISPL
+174 TSFPKITIPGVAPFLASV
-189 LQSIDEKNIFYIS
+189 DAKEIFFIS
-202 NVAGILNGFTKEISL
+202 NIAGILNGVTSDISL
-217 VTVSFLLFV
+217 ITVVFLLFV
-226 PITSWILWRSKFGL
+226 PLTSWILWRSKFGL

-252 ESLGINVYFI
+252 ESLGINVYRI
-262 RYVAI
+262 RYIAI

-279 YLALIA
+279 YLALVA

-309 WKPGGVFAGSMLFG
+309 WKPGGVFSGSLLFG

-334 SVMSLIIVGGIVA
+334 SVMSLIIVAGIVA

-353 FVLSKKWKPALYS
+353 FAIAKKWKPTGFA
-366 SIVAVFALWINKTV
+366 IAVAAVALWINQKV
-380 DVIPQEFVT
+380 DAIPQEFVT

-405 RLTPPAAAGMPY
+405 RLTPPAAAGVPY